1 MELLADISLAERTT
15 QMEVGGVYG
24 ALNVFLRLH
33 PNPFVDEVRVEAMAK
48 GNAGNRSAGL
58 DTLLNDPGL
67 EGFGIRTACR
77 LHEIPA

>member
-1 MELLADISLAERTT
+1 MACFVQRQRDECRLERR
-15 QMEVGGVYG
+15 
-24 ALNVFLRLH
+24 AFLCLQ
-33 PNPFVDEVRVEAMAK
+33 PNPFVNEVRVEAMAE

-58 DTLLNDPGL
+58 DTPLNDLGL

>member
-1 MELLADISLAERTT
+1 MYRQRDECRLERR
-15 QMEVGGVYG
+15 
-24 ALNVFLRLH
+24 AFLRLH
-33 PNPFVDEVRVEAMAK
+33 PNPFVDEVRVETMAE